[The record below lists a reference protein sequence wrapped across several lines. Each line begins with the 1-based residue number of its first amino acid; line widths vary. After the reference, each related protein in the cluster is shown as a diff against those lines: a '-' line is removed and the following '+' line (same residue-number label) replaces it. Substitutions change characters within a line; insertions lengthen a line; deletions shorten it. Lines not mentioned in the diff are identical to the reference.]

1 MSLSTRFDTEHPE
14 GLLLPESV
22 RQVESGGKSWWTDTL
37 SHVYCE
43 MDPQWVSDKSQF
55 EANLSARS
63 FGDLFVST
71 VAADA
76 HSVIRTPAMIT
87 GSQADDFFLCAVTR
101 GPGSVHQGGRS
112 VVLDR
117 GDFTVID
124 SGQPYRFDFPGLF
137 EQVVVR
143 IPREALLHQ
152 VSESA
157 VQHVIATPV
166 SASAGAGIVVSNLI
180 QQIAQMDA
188 ALGETDARALSTSAI
203 DMIVTSL
210 QAGGLGESATKA
222 AHEEDLRRARQHF
235 VRRMHDETV
244 TMAELASDL
253 GMSVRYLQ
261 KIFAND
267 GATPSEWLL
276 RARLERA
283 RLIMKSSDVT
293 LGEVSTRVGFKDQS
307 HFSRCFRRQY
317 GVSPG
322 RYRQA

>member
-1 MSLSTRFDTEHPE
+1 MSLNTCSEPSHSE
-14 GLLLPESV
+14 GLLVPDSV
-22 RQVESGGKSWWTDTL
+22 RQIESGGKSWWTDTL
-37 SHVYCE
+37 SQMYCE
-43 MDPQWVSDKSQF
+43 MDPQWADDKTQF
-55 EANLSARS
+55 VANLSARA

-87 GSQADDFFLCAVTR
+87 DSESDDFFLCAVTR
-101 GPGSVHQGGRS
+101 GPGSVHQDGRS
-112 VVLDR
+112 VILDR

-143 IPREALLHQ
+143 IPRASLLQQ

-157 VQHVIATPV
+157 MQHVIAKPV

-188 ALGETDARALSTSAI
+188 ALGETDATALSTSAV

-210 QAGGLGESATKA
+210 RTAGPGESATRQ
-222 AHEEDLRRARQHF
+222 AHDDDLRRARQHF

-244 TMAELASDL
+244 TMAELAADL

-261 KIFAND
+261 KIFAID

-283 RLIMKSSDVT
+283 CLILKSSDVT
-293 LGEVSTRVGFKDQS
+293 VGELSTRVGFKDQS

-322 RYRQA
+322 RYRQN